1 MGTSSGRIGGPLPEI
16 PAPRRA
22 RSTKRRTRSTG
33 TKRDARRFG
42 AGTTAKGND
51 MKTFVRALGTA
62 GLLALAAC
70 GGNAD
75 DKAAENIS
83 EMTEN
88 KADALEAQADNMT
101 GAAEDQLEDKADQ
114 VREAGEDAADKADDN
129 DDARVENQVANQV
142 NGM

>member
-1 MGTSSGRIGGPLPEI
+1 
-16 PAPRRA
+16 
-22 RSTKRRTRSTG
+22 
-33 TKRDARRFG
+33 
-42 AGTTAKGND
+42 
-51 MKTFVRALGTA
+51 MKFLTHGIAAAT
-62 GLLALAAC
+62 LALLTAC

-88 KADALEAQADNMT
+88 KADALEEQADNAS
-101 GAAEDQLEDKADQ
+101 GATEDALEDKADQ

-129 DDARVENQVANQV
+129 DDPRVENQVANQI